1 MNNEQSLLILLF
13 GANGQVGW
21 ELRRS
26 LSLLGTVIALHRNGD
41 NNGNYAGNLED
52 PCAIEATIQTLKPQV
67 VVNAAAYTA
76 VDKAEH
82 DYDKAYLINA
92 LAVAQIAKACKV
104 VNALLVHYSTDYVF
118 DGSGSI
124 AKLETDATH
133 PVNLYGLSK
142 KNQTVWSISGRF
154 GRNVYPSIKPD
165 WMANFTKPIGL
176 RTLVLCEMF
185 FLWVSTVLTLISSAS
200 AISTDVFSSTICR
213 STSISLLVSSFF
225 NGIRQCFGWF
235 LYFCLETEMVCLP
248 SCYSK

>member
-1 MNNEQSLLILLF
+1 M

-92 LAVAQIAKACKV
+92 LAVAQIAKACKE

-118 DGSGSI
+118 DGSTAESTQQGVSAVRKRLKPAEQLEFLMALMAI
-124 AKLETDATH
+124 QFSDVTSVYDILGDPTMTDEINYFIIGKKIDGLNYYQVLELAKSS
-133 PVNLYGLSK
+133 P
-142 KNQTVWSISGRF
+142 
-154 GRNVYPSIKPD
+154 
-165 WMANFTKPIGL
+165 TKVG
-176 RTLVLCEMF
+176 
-185 FLWVSTVLTLISSAS
+185 
-200 AISTDVFSSTICR
+200 
-213 STSISLLVSSFF
+213 VSS
-225 NGIRQCFGWF
+225 
-235 LYFCLETEMVCLP
+235 
-248 SCYSK
+248 K